1 MRSWET
7 SDEIR
12 VWLRSHQR
20 EVIIISAT
28 NLDHNSQVA
37 EGIWQEFSSS
47 AKAADF
53 AGHVQMCFG
62 LDSNS
67 ASETVFVDHL
77 QLHGQPRGGTSC
89 VRLTSQP
96 ASTVNVGID
105 FVAQQVQ
112 PRTTVDWLTSLELT
126 VDWMAS
132 SKHRSCV
139 EPSHLAFS
147 TQSSVLR
154 PLDGAVQLGNCFESV
169 ISGSLKLPKRP
180 AGSAARWKL
189 DFTSKYAA
197 SFSW

>member
-1 MRSWET
+1 VRSWET

-28 NLDHNSQVA
+28 NFDHNSQVA

-96 ASTVNVGID
+96 ASTVKVGID

-132 SKHRSCV
+132 SKHSSCV

-147 TQSSVLR
+147 TQSSVL
-154 PLDGAVQLGNCFESV
+154 
-169 ISGSLKLPKRP
+169 
-180 AGSAARWKL
+180 
-189 DFTSKYAA
+189 
-197 SFSW
+197 